1 MTQPFKKP
9 RGEGAIRN
17 LRNFEQ
23 AIIKTRRTL
32 KVDTQKTRAKLLKS
46 LQEQF
51 DIADEFAKDDS
62 LTPKQRRFW
71 MRISAYIGQVM
82 NSLAKGFDE
91 SKISRQLDELERMI
105 LEGNGEKTEKTEA
118 YMA

>member
-1 MTQPFKKP
+1 
-9 RGEGAIRN
+9 
-17 LRNFEQ
+17 
-23 AIIKTRRTL
+23 
-32 KVDTQKTRAKLLKS
+32 LKS

-51 DIADEFAKDDS
+51 DIADKFAKDDS

-91 SKISRQLDELERMI
+91 SKISKQLDELERMI